1 MTDAPTTTGAV
12 PHAMAEQAL
21 STPATDGTTSSGIV
35 ALDERLGGG
44 LRAGGVYVAAGPPG
58 PAKLVAALHFLH
70 EGVSRG
76 RRGLLLTGARIPDI
90 LDLSAEWGADLRP
103 AFADRTLD
111 AIGFREDFEMR
122 VLRSA
127 EPEDA
132 MEELTSL
139 VAPDVERIVVDP
151 GSLLLQGRARTLL
164 GPAFLDWARH
174 HPATT
179 LVTLSIDGPELPSS
193 AEWLIQS
200 TSGILLLD
208 QGEDGFYQVD
218 LRHLRVGEA
227 AKVTLQLAA
236 GRGLAR
242 PEAGPFRRRSD
253 RARGHA
259 NRLLFLSLSD
269 DRVTDLEAWAGGL
282 FTTEVVHDP
291 MEAVSSVQE
300 GQGFGC
306 ILVYASRA
314 RLPDTI
320 RTCRALRPL
329 TGAPILVVSDDPMR
343 SSDRVDLLEAG
354 ADDSLSGGVD
364 VRELDTRIRQAIE
377 TGGKPAPK
385 GERKKRERLA
395 GGLVDGP
402 AFEAAVRARLEDPWK
417 SVLTVVRVWQ
427 GAEQSEPL
435 ERVLVEELRSDQG
448 DLVAT
453 AGSAYLVL
461 LQGARRD
468 AVHAFLDRV
477 RRRTAAE
484 VKAKVEVKGK
494 KDLRSEIFSHPGD
507 RQGILDL
514 MGSLDEG
521 GATAPEMGP
530 GETGG
535 QEG

>member
-1 MTDAPTTTGAV
+1 MTDAPTTTGAA
-12 PHAMAEQAL
+12 PHAVAERAF
-21 STPATDGTTSSGIV
+21 SPPGTTGTTPSGIV

-44 LRAGGVYVAAGPPG
+44 LRTGGVYLAAGPPG

-76 RRGLLLTGARIPDI
+76 QRALLLTGARVADI

-103 AFADRTLD
+103 AFADHTLD

-132 MEELTSL
+132 MEELASL

-164 GPAFLDWARH
+164 GPAFLEWARH

-193 AEWLIQS
+193 AEWLIRS
-200 TSGILLLD
+200 TTGILLFD

-218 LRHLRVGEA
+218 LRHLRADGEA

-259 NRLLFLSLSD
+259 SRLLFLSLSD

-282 FTTEVVHDP
+282 FTTEVVHDA

-300 GQGFGC
+300 GPGFGC
-306 ILVYASRA
+306 ILIYASRA
-314 RLPDTI
+314 RVPDTI

-329 TGAPILVVSDDPMR
+329 TGAPILVVSDDAMR
-343 SSDRVDLLEAG
+343 SSDRAELLEAG

-364 VRELDTRIRQAIE
+364 VRELHTRIRQAIE

-385 GERKKRERLA
+385 GDRRTPERLA
-395 GGLVDGP
+395 GGLVEGQE
-402 AFEAAVRARLEDPWK
+402 FEAELRARFENPWK
-417 SVLTVVRVWQ
+417 RVLTVVRMWQ
-427 GAEQSEPL
+427 GADRSEPL
-435 ERVLVEELRSDQG
+435 QRVLVEEVRSDQG

-453 AGSAYLVL
+453 AGPAYLVL

-468 AVHAFLDRV
+468 AVHAFIDRV

-484 VKAKVEVKGK
+484 AKETE
-494 KDLRSEIFSHPGD
+494 DLRSEIFSHPGD

-514 MGSLDEG
+514 MGSLDERET
-521 GATAPEMGP
+521 TAPEMGP
-530 GETGG
+530 GGTGG

>member
-1 MTDAPTTTGAV
+1 MTEAPTTTGAA
-12 PHAMAEQAL
+12 PHGMAEQAL
-21 STPATDGTTSSGIV
+21 STPATDGTTSFGIV

-44 LRAGGVYVAAGPPG
+44 LRAGGVYLAAGPPG

-70 EGVSRG
+70 EGVSQG
-76 RRGLLLTGARIPDI
+76 QRGLLLTGTRVADI
-90 LDLSAEWGADLRP
+90 LDVSAVWGVDLRP
-103 AFADRTLD
+103 AFESRTLE

-127 EPEDA
+127 EPKDA
-132 MEELTSL
+132 LEELASL
-139 VAPDVERIVVDP
+139 VAADVQRIVVDP
-151 GSLLLQGRARTLL
+151 GSLLLQGRARSLL
-164 GPAFLDWARH
+164 GRAFLDWARH

-200 TSGILLLD
+200 ASGVLLFD
-208 QGEDGFYQVD
+208 QGEDGIYQVD
-218 LRHLRVGEA
+218 LRHVLAGGEA

-236 GRGLAR
+236 GHGLAR

-253 RARGHA
+253 RAKGRAGH
-259 NRLLFLSLSD
+259 LLFLSLGD
-269 DRVTDLEAWAGGL
+269 DRVTDLEGWAGGL

-291 MEAVSSVQE
+291 MEAVSRVQE

-314 RLPDTI
+314 RLPDTL
-320 RTCRALRPL
+320 RTCRALRPM
-329 TGAPILVVSDDPMR
+329 TGAPILVVSDDAMR
-343 SSDRVDLLEAG
+343 SSDRADLLEAG

-385 GERKKRERLA
+385 GDRKTRERLA
-395 GGLVDGP
+395 GGLVEGHE
-402 AFEAAVRARLEDPWK
+402 FEAELRARFENPWK
-417 SVLTVVRVWQ
+417 RVLTVVRMWQ
-427 GAEQSEPL
+427 GADRSEPL
-435 ERVLVEELRSDQG
+435 QRVLVEEVRSDEG

-453 AGSAYLVL
+453 AGPAYLVL

-468 AVHAFLDRV
+468 AVHAFIDRV
-477 RRRTAAE
+477 RRRAAE
-484 VKAKVEVKGK
+484 EAKETEE
-494 KDLRSEIFSHPGD
+494 LRSEIFSHPGD
-507 RQGILDL
+507 REAILDL

-521 GATAPEMGP
+521 EATAPEMGP
-530 GETGG
+530 GGTGG